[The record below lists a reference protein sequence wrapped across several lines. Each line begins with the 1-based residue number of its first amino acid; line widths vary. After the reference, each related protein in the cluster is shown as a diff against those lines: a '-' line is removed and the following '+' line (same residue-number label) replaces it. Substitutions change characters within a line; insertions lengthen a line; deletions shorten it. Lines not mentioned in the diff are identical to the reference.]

1 LQHTTSALTTAI
13 FGAALTASTVL
24 AQQLPSQ
31 DDAPAAE
38 SSSAKSLAVPNSA
51 TAAVN
56 SQLYGM
62 TATRGARYLLRNGLD
77 YLSYQ
82 QYDRALKF
90 LRDAEARVD
99 QQKVRKVQ
107 KELNDA
113 EVLALKQGIDAAQ
126 RGLRRASD
134 AESPYALSDQSR
146 PSHGFTPAK
155 PMTRLAANSNQARSP
170 DRMVKA
176 TSPAPPNLLGS
187 DGDEKGE
194 PIRLA
199 SGETSVNDKSTQTS
213 PAPNS
218 INNKNAPTV
227 GHAEFDE
234 PANIPET
241 PQIPTVSR
249 LPDLTEANGSD
260 RLVTVDEQVAV
271 KPEPLPSRAPAV
283 SERTSTRSTGPN
295 IREQAPAFTSSSSNP
310 VETTPADLQPAS
322 DHQSMPAKLVTT
334 PVVEDNR
341 ASQPE
346 PVSPL
351 PGLAPAPDP
360 VPSATDPTPNSA
372 GQAGE
377 PAAVDDVPLPV
388 AQNPTAAASNA
399 AALVESSPPLSQTP
413 DLTLTAAPTK
423 INLETISSSTPAGD
437 AGPAVDLSAPSHTE
451 TEDVVPVSMA
461 SPAQPET
468 AAKPTITTASIAA
481 SPVNDDLP
489 PLPADLS
496 RVTPDAPLTAT
507 PAALPTAA
515 APVSPTPADDGLP
528 PLPADLGRSA
538 PARPAGIPTPVQTL
552 AAPTLASTNV
562 SEQPTRSAETVPA
575 HTADESLPALSADTE
590 TRPAPTVPE
599 REGSAPTL
607 APTSPETPTLA
618 GSAPV
623 AIPSPINTELPPG
636 PRSNTS
642 SSPATPVN
650 SPYPTTNPNLEP
662 RPAVTTAA
670 VAETTPDVSSLPP
683 AIPGRMVTT
692 SSDAFIPDRPNPPS
706 TLQPELRREVER
718 IARNQEEEMR
728 RQARNPPQEA
738 NPPRDTMASDLRT
751 QTQMDIS
758 RAPSPAEARPIKA
771 IPVPEDWVPLA
782 PRSWAP
788 QRKYWAA
795 AATCHLP
802 LYFQDPVLERYGHS
816 VEQFVG
822 PLGRFLTYPVDDPT
836 QSTQR
841 NQILQP
847 FFSAGLMALQI
858 AAWPY
863 NLIMDPPWEAQ
874 YDLGYYRP
882 GDNIPTDTYWLPLHG
897 YGPPLRG
904 SNY

>member
-1 LQHTTSALTTAI
+1 LQHTTSALTTVVL
-13 FGAALTASTVL
+13 GAALTASTVL

-31 DDAPAAE
+31 DDAPAGG
-38 SSSAKSLAVPNSA
+38 SSSAKSLAAPDSA
-51 TAAVN
+51 TVAAN

-90 LRDAEARVD
+90 LREAEARID
-99 QQKVRKVQ
+99 QQKGRKVQ

-134 AESPYALSDQSR
+134 AESPYALSDHSR
-146 PSHGFTPAK
+146 PGHGFTPAK
-155 PMTRLAANSNQARSP
+155 PTNRLAANDNQARSL
-170 DRMVKA
+170 DRRAKA
-176 TSPAPPNLLGS
+176 TSVAPPSMLGS
-187 DGDEKGE
+187 DGDEQGE
-194 PIRLA
+194 PIQLA
-199 SGETSVNDKSTQTS
+199 SGETPVNNESTQINPAPNSVNDK
-213 PAPNS
+213 
-218 INNKNAPTV
+218 NALAV

-234 PANIPET
+234 PANMPET

-260 RLVTVDEQVAV
+260 RLVAADDQATV
-271 KPEPLPSRAPAV
+271 KPEPLSSRAPAV
-283 SERTSTRSTGPN
+283 FGRTSTRTTGTN
-295 IREQAPAFTSSSSNP
+295 IREQAPALTSSFSNP
-310 VETTPADLQPAS
+310 AETTSADLQSPS
-322 DHQSMPAKLVTT
+322 DDQSMPVKLVTT
-334 PVVEDNR
+334 PVIGNNR

-346 PVSPL
+346 PISAL
-351 PGLAPAPDP
+351 PSLAPGPNPGPPAVDL
-360 VPSATDPTPNSA
+360 TPNRL

-377 PAAVDDVPLPV
+377 PAVVDDMPLPV
-388 AQNPTAAASNA
+388 AQNPVAVASDAA
-399 AALVESSPPLSQTP
+399 VPGESSSLQLQTP
-413 DLTLTAAPTK
+413 DPTSTAAPGK
-423 INLETISSSTPAGD
+423 IDLETIPSSTPAGD
-437 AGPAVDLSAPSHTE
+437 AGPVVDLSAPTHRE
-451 TEDVVPVSMA
+451 TEDVVPASMV

-468 AAKPTITTASIAA
+468 APKLTTTTA
-481 SPVNDDLP
+481 PVATAPVDDELP

-496 RVTPDAPLTAT
+496 RVTPDAPLTVA
-507 PAALPTAA
+507 PAPLPTAA
-515 APVSPTPADDGLP
+515 ASVSPTPSDDGLP

-538 PARPAGIPTPVQTL
+538 PANPAGIIMPIQTIT
-552 AAPTLASTNV
+552 APTSASTNV
-562 SEQPTRSAETVPA
+562 SEQPTRSAETATA
-575 HTADESLPALSADTE
+575 HTEDESLPALSADTE
-590 TRPAPTVPE
+590 TRPASTVPE

-607 APTSPETPTLA
+607 APASPEMPA
-618 GSAPV
+618 PVGSAPV
-623 AIPSPINTELPPG
+623 AIPSPTNTELPP
-636 PRSNTS
+636 PPDTS
-642 SSPATPVN
+642 SASATPVN

-670 VAETTPDVSSLPP
+670 IAETTPDVSSLPP
-683 AIPGRMVTT
+683 VMPGRTVTT

-706 TLQPELRREVER
+706 TLQPELRREVET
-718 IARNQEEEMR
+718 IARNQEEETR

-782 PRSWAP
+782 PRNWTP